1 MLNEAYTKQLAE
13 VVQRIETHARQGP
26 VVLVFG
32 LGSFGDVTQITALLR
47 GIRNRFPKAQV
58 LLLHNDLLGAS
69 LMKHSPFVDEYIRL
83 RGTLQA
89 YLRALLSPEA
99 WDLIVEC
106 RYVIKYTLAPK
117 SRLSPEE
124 IAFVESAQA
133 GQKEW
138 LPLVQN
144 FPFDN
149 DRLWREAKERG
160 WSMYDLM
167 AHTAGL
173 PQEDFEAL
181 QIDPPTEKPSLDA
194 FGLPDRYAVVSNSA
208 EWLSLQSSLWTKC
221 LPHAR
226 IREVLLEL
234 KKRKVPTVLMGTTND
249 PGDYPVDFDLRGRSN
264 LLEAAEIVRRAR
276 LVLGPEG
283 GLVNLAR
290 AVSVPSVVFFGST
303 PVEFFG
309 FKANRN
315 LAPRFCGGC
324 WWTTESYL
332 RHCPLLEPI
341 PPCTNSIDAPT
352 IVAAVEELFH
362 RP

>member
-13 VVQRIETHARQGP
+13 VAQRVETRAKQGP

-32 LGSFGDVTQITALLR
+32 LGSFGDVTQITSLLR
-47 GIRNRFPKAQV
+47 ALRGRFPKAQV
-58 LLLHNDLLGAS
+58 VLLHNDLIGAG
-69 LMKHSPFVDEYIRL
+69 LVKHSPFVDEYIRL

-89 YLRALLSPEA
+89 VFRALLKPDA

-106 RYVIKYTLAPK
+106 RYVIKYTLPPK
-117 SRLSPEE
+117 PRLSAEE

-133 GQKEW
+133 VQKEW

-149 DRLWREAKERG
+149 DRLWRAAKEEG

-167 AHTAGL
+167 ANTAGL
-173 PQEDFEAL
+173 PQENLEAL
-181 QIDPPTEKPSLDA
+181 QIDPPAEKPLLDA
-194 FGLPDRYAVVSNSA
+194 FGLPENYVVVSNSA
-208 EWLSLQSSLWTKC
+208 EWLTLQSSLWTKC
-221 LPHAR
+221 LPHPR
-226 IREVLLEL
+226 MREVLLEL
-234 KKRKVPTVLMGTTND
+234 KKRKVPTVLLGTTND
-249 PGDYPVDFDLRGRSN
+249 PGDYPVSVDLRGRSN
-264 LLEAAEIVRRAR
+264 LLEAAEIVRRSR

-290 AVSVPSVVFFGST
+290 AVNVPSVVFFGST

-332 RHCPLLEPI
+332 RQCPLLEPV

-352 IVAAVEELFH
+352 IVAAVEELFQ
-362 RP
+362 R